1 MIADLHVSDWHEF
14 AYDVGVLSSFGRQD
28 DNLKLTRERQDAASA
43 KNRQF

>member
-1 MIADLHVSDWHEF
+1 MIADFLVSDWHEF
-14 AYDVGVLSSFGRQD
+14 AYDDWGLSSFGRQD